1 MTEPN
6 IERINQHLTQASLAT
21 LTSTE
26 LYDDIWD
33 VLDAILED
41 SSCSEETNF
50 ERIRVLLKAG
60 IISDCD
66 VLEYYNHKVEHM
78 DLSYECCP
86 LVKILAPLERDGTLY
101 LSGSERIYQLS
112 WDLYADYIKNI
123 ILLGGRVDHDAFL
136 CEIFSGEQLSFD
148 IFNFLIDRF
157 DFKPSSINTAAG
169 FLVLAQYF
177 EEYGE
182 EEQGRA
188 AFKKLIEKG
197 IDINL
202 PFEESDG
209 LSDYR
214 SFLGCV
220 FCCEPDVFE
229 QYLALN
235 PDKKIIDNMNW
246 RFMFGEH
253 DIDKRHIDMIVKL
266 VRLGYRLP
274 LNEIVDCLERYDF
287 MDLAHTVRQL
297 AI

>member
-1 MTEPN
+1 MTTKT
-6 IERINQHLTQASLAT
+6 IENVNHLLIQANLPPVTDKRVDMWNA
-21 LTSTE
+21 LP
-26 LYDDIWD
+26 
-33 VLDAILED
+33 AILWD
-41 SSCSEETNF
+41 KKLSQDINC
-50 ERIRVLLKAG
+50 ERVQVLLKAG
-60 IISDCD
+60 IFTELD
-66 VLEYYNHKVEHM
+66 VLNECNTRVEIM
-78 DLSYECCP
+78 PLTYEDCP

-220 FCCEPDVFE
+220 FCCEPDVFD

-287 MDLAHTVRQL
+287 TDLAHTVRQL